1 MSGINKSL
9 SIVQSVVLNTNR
21 RQTSV
26 VLSKQ
31 EKVLYGK
38 GFIVDQLCGL
48 TFKISAQS
56 FYQINHEQCT
66 VLYHRILSLLNLHQ
80 DDIILDTYCGIGTIG
95 MFWLNMFKL
104 LLGWKSTKK
113 LIKMLLTMQK

>member
-1 MSGINKSL
+1 MKGSKNFCQELIKACPS
-9 SIVQSVVLNTNR
+9 VQSVVLNTNR

-38 GFIVDQLCGL
+38 GFIVDRLCGL

-95 MFWLNMFKL
+95 TV
-104 LLGWKSTKK
+104 SYTH
-113 LIKMLLTMQK
+113 LTLPTTSRV